1 MRNDCDL
8 IYTRYPHNKP
18 FTFAHLSLY
27 YNQRKGVD
35 MLNVFVLLGAA
46 AFFVCG
52 LIAGIEIGTK
62 ETLRQLEEE
71 IEF

>member
-1 MRNDCDL
+1 
-8 IYTRYPHNKP
+8 
-18 FTFAHLSLY
+18 
-27 YNQRKGVD
+27 